1 MAFPGTG
8 GPSRACG
15 ADAQAGGGAEAEA
28 ETEAETEAEAETET
42 ETEDRDRGR
51 DRVNAAGR
59 DHEPP
64 RLAQLHRRQIVALN
78 FTWVWPNT
86 HTSPSISSCLE
97 MRWPLTTVPLRE
109 LLSCRMKPSGD
120 ITTIAWLVLM

>member
-42 ETEDRDRGR
+42 ETETEAETKSGSPPWVVQSARDR
-51 DRVNAAGR
+51 
-59 DHEPP
+59 P
-64 RLAQLHRRQIVALN
+64 RSTDVRS
-78 FTWVWPNT
+78 
-86 HTSPSISSCLE
+86 SP
-97 MRWPLTTVPLRE
+97 
-109 LLSCRMKPSGD
+109 
-120 ITTIAWLVLM
+120 

>member
-42 ETEDRDRGR
+42 ETETEAEAETESTP
-51 DRVNAAGR
+51 RVV
-59 DHEPP
+59 HEPP
-64 RLAQLHRRQIVALN
+64 RLAQVHRRQIVALN
-78 FTWVWPNT
+78 FTWVWPKT